1 MNQIKYI
8 LSVDL
13 LLFFLI
19 LTRVYFIEVLY

>member
-19 LTRVYFIEVLY
+19 LTWVYFIEVLY